1 MAFQFV
7 AAAHY
12 DSTGSTTLV
21 CNKPTGTTTNDLMVA
36 LIKRVN
42 GSIETP
48 TLPDAGWNL
57 IASQANGAFGNE
69 WYLYYKVAT
78 SGDSGTTNY
87 TWTYTNSVRCGVTI
101 STYRDGFDTG
111 DPIDVYSS
119 TSYTS
124 LDTALR
130 AAAMTVSAANSP
142 IIFAGGVHS
151 GTTYTFSPPTVPATM
166 TEDVD
171 TANDGNGR
179 FSRTFA
185 HVVWSGSGSTGTMNA
200 SISGSIEDKHAFAI
214 ALNPT
219 ASAPTISDAGD
230 ESFYNG
236 ETGCTITGT
245 GFGSSQGNGTV
256 KISPTNNVNDA
267 GAVAQTVTSWGAS
280 SIQFTCVKSTLSFLT
295 NYYLFVTENGGT
307 SNATG
312 YQVQIEPRVYIREK
326 LVDLDGNTVNNESGL
341 TAFVWRAIPSNTNQA
356 PAECLTS
363 KTTDADGDIDWQI
376 TRGSLVSPNPVWVAI
391 FKDGTPFRATMRK
404 VTPVY
409 E

>member
-1 MAFQFV
+1 MAIAYDSSNSAVTIAGSSLSFSLAATGSNRLAILAVGWASGTYTSPATVTVGGSAATLIVQKDYYSAGRHIALYRYTAPPTSSTTYEVTWGGSVDDASFGAVTYTGVDQTTPVPNSTSSGDENTGTATITIASATGEMVIAAIHTRYPTNGATESGGQTERIYANNWSGNDAVFAVGEEAGATSVTQEWTLTNTGTWAAV
-7 AAAHY
+7 AARLSEA
-12 DSTGSTTLV
+12 
-21 CNKPTGTTTNDLMVA
+21 
-36 LIKRVN
+36 
-42 GSIETP
+42 
-48 TLPDAGWNL
+48 
-57 IASQANGAFGNE
+57 
-69 WYLYYKVAT
+69 AT
-78 SGDSGTTNY
+78 
-87 TWTYTNSVRCGVTI
+87 
-101 STYRDGFDTG
+101 
-111 DPIDVYSS
+111 
-119 TSYTS
+119 
-124 LDTALR
+124 
-130 AAAMTVSAANSP
+130 
-142 IIFAGGVHS
+142 
-151 GTTYTFSPPTVPATM
+151 
-166 TEDVD
+166 
-171 TANDGNGR
+171 
-179 FSRTFA
+179 
-185 HVVWSGSGSTGTMNA
+185 
-200 SISGSIEDKHAFAI
+200 
-214 ALNPT
+214 
-219 ASAPTISDAGD
+219 APTITDAGD

-236 ETGCTITGT
+236 ETGCTISGS

-267 GAVAQTVTSWGAS
+267 GAIAQTVTSWGAT

-295 NYYLFVTENGGT
+295 NYYLFVTENGGA

-326 LVDLDGNTVNNESGL
+326 LVDLDGNTVNSESGL